1 MSTPVRRLEASPFT
15 QPSAPGND
23 ECAWIAGIVAG
34 DEAPFEAMFRAY
46 HRELYRFALRLL
58 GSADDAEDA
67 VQGVFVAI
75 WQSRSGW
82 TVRGSLRIYLFSAVR
97 NRALQ
102 QLRNARTRQRHVGD
116 VLEFSSALLSHPL
129 GDPDR
134 QLEHAEFSAALT
146 AAIAALP
153 PRCRE
158 AFVLT
163 REHGMTYAEAAA
175 TMGISPHTVMVQIGR
190 ALTSLRTALAPFLLA
205 LVTLR

>member
-1 MSTPVRRLEASPFT
+1 
-15 QPSAPGND
+15 
-23 ECAWIAGIVAG
+23 VA
-34 DEAPFEAMFRAY
+34 FEAMFRAY
-46 HRELYRFALRLL
+46 NRELYRFALRLL
-58 GSADDAEDA
+58 GSADDAEDV

-116 VLEFSSALLSHPL
+116 VVELSSASLSHPL

-146 AAIAALP
+146 VAIAALP

-205 LVTLR
+205 LLTLR